1 MCNSMKIKVKILP
14 RNVVQEVEVAK
25 GITVSELLQ
34 KIYRGPGP
42 VVVLKHNVPISVDS
56 VLNDDSELSILP
68 VISGG

>member
-1 MCNSMKIKVKILP
+1 MKIKVKILP